1 MHITTWLLTS
11 LLFKHWKKEDALS
24 WWTFHNIWDKFF
36 FSEIV
41 TLTNFLRPRILLTRP
56 LFFSSLFWT
65 HDLWRLRATI
75 FVILFWSFEESTLL
89 IRDLKEQYVL
99 WRILDDVTLDSP
111 FFQKAS
117 WHLFSELTQ
126 IDELS
131 KRSSYVKT
139 LSLNFTYSPERLYA
153 NCYQWLVVVVQIDI
167 ANHWSSPCDH
177 DASSDHKYQTFY
189 HCTWVSSEKLIF
201 VSKSTT
207 MIFIIPLTIST
218 SAKRM
223 MVIKRWESKTVG
235 LISSHQLNVGK
246 YSDGTQGENVL
257 KDGNLSTTVE
267 MNVKA
272 M

>member
-1 MHITTWLLTS
+1 MSCRSVLHMSKLYRLFHVFTRTS
-11 LLFKHWKKEDALS
+11 LRKLLS
-24 WWTFHNIWDKFF
+24 M
-36 FSEIV
+36 
-41 TLTNFLRPRILLTRP
+41 TL
-56 LFFSSLFWT
+56 
-65 HDLWRLRATI
+65 
-75 FVILFWSFEESTLL
+75 
-89 IRDLKEQYVL
+89 
-99 WRILDDVTLDSP
+99 
-111 FFQKAS
+111 
-117 WHLFSELTQ
+117 
-126 IDELS
+126 
-131 KRSSYVKT
+131 
-139 LSLNFTYSPERLYA
+139 
-153 NCYQWLVVVVQIDI
+153 VVVQIDI